1 MGRAAARARPLL
13 TAPSR
18 YAGPIVPL
26 KGKAYQKNFVAS
38 KAIVHC
44 EKTLVSIVVNKK
56 SAEGVIL
63 LHKSVFMTFI
73 IFSVYCD
80 CFPVSSPNPGDMIAE

>member
-1 MGRAAARARPLL
+1 MDTMAFASLFPLRGTMGRAAARARPLL

-38 KAIVHC
+38 KAIV
-44 EKTLVSIVVNKK
+44 SIVKK
-56 SAEGVIL
+56 PLCPLWLIKL
-63 LHKSVFMTFI
+63 I
-73 IFSVYCD
+73 
-80 CFPVSSPNPGDMIAE
+80 

>member
-1 MGRAAARARPLL
+1 VEAKA
-13 TAPSR
+13 
-18 YAGPIVPL
+18 IVSL
-26 KGKAYQKNFVAS
+26 KRKAYQKNFVAS
-38 KAIVHC
+38 KAI
-44 EKTLVSIVVNKK
+44 VSIVVNKK